1 MKETRIL
8 EKKNLDYAYYTPQYK
23 VVLDFKIPFMMRWE
37 YWANITDRKHLTLD
51 ECKHY
56 IDLFIENNYEITH
69 VKEIKYP

>member
-8 EKKNLDYAYYTPQYK
+8 EKKTFDNVTYLPQYK
-23 VVLDFKIPFMMRWE
+23 VVLDFKIPFIKSWE
-37 YWANITDRKHLTLD
+37 YWVNITCRPCLTLD

-56 IDLFIENNYEITH
+56 IDLFIENNYEITQ